1 MNDAVDGMREMPASN
16 ERRQAPEPGR
26 VSIVPRSAYSSL
38 CRRVQLNAVYA
49 HRFLIRHQS
58 INACDSES
66 DLLPSARMIP
76 ASTVLLVGCP
86 VVDHGA
92 IGCTDQ
98 RELHVGERA
107 DVTFCILELR
117 VERRSDTARVL
128 LAGTPHRD
136 SCVRGGFAECESIGG
151 DLSVAGNAKTPAGW
165 AGVSGLRE
173 PDDYL
178 LSHG

>member
-58 INACDSES
+58 INACDSK
-66 DLLPSARMIP
+66 PKA
-76 ASTVLLVGCP
+76 P
-86 VVDHGA
+86 VEQA
-92 IGCTDQ
+92 Y
-98 RELHVGERA
+98 
-107 DVTFCILELR
+107 
-117 VERRSDTARVL
+117 RSIDYFIRPE
-128 LAGTPHRD
+128 GRPDHRD
-136 SCVRGGFAECESIGG
+136 SCVRGDFAECESIGG
-151 DLSVAGNAKTPAGW
+151 DISAAGNAKTPAGW

-178 LSHG
+178 LSHGNPHYHRRR

>member
-1 MNDAVDGMREMPASN
+1 M
-16 ERRQAPEPGR
+16 
-26 VSIVPRSAYSSL
+26 
-38 CRRVQLNAVYA
+38 
-49 HRFLIRHQS
+49 
-58 INACDSES
+58 
-66 DLLPSARMIP
+66 
-76 ASTVLLVGCP
+76 VLLVGCP

-136 SCVRGGFAECESIGG
+136 SCVRGGLAECESIGG
-151 DLSVAGNAKTPAGW
+151 DISAAGNAKTPAGW

-178 LSHG
+178 LSHGNPHYHRRR

>member
-16 ERRQAPEPGR
+16 ADKPEPGR

-49 HRFLIRHQS
+49 HRFLIGHQP
-58 INACDSES
+58 INACDSK
-66 DLLPSARMIP
+66 LKM
-76 ASTVLLVGCP
+76 P
-86 VVDHGA
+86 VEQA
-92 IGCTDQ
+92 Y
-98 RELHVGERA
+98 
-107 DVTFCILELR
+107 
-117 VERRSDTARVL
+117 RSIDYFIH
-128 LAGTPHRD
+128 PDHRD

-151 DLSVAGNAKTPAGW
+151 DISAAGNAKTPAGW

-178 LSHG
+178 LS

>member
-16 ERRQAPEPGR
+16 ADKPEPGR

-58 INACDSES
+58 INACDSK
-66 DLLPSARMIP
+66 PKA
-76 ASTVLLVGCP
+76 P
-86 VVDHGA
+86 VEQA
-92 IGCTDQ
+92 Y
-98 RELHVGERA
+98 
-107 DVTFCILELR
+107 
-117 VERRSDTARVL
+117 RSIDYFIRPE
-128 LAGTPHRD
+128 GRPDHRD
-136 SCVRGGFAECESIGG
+136 SCVRGGLAECESIGG
-151 DLSVAGNAKTPAGW
+151 DISAAGNAKTPAGW

-178 LSHG
+178 LSHGNPHYHRRRVVSR